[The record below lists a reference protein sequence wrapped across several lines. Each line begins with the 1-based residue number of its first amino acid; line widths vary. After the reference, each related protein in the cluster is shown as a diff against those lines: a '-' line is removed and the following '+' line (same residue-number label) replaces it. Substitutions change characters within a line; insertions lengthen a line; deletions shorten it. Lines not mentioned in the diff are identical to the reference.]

1 MFLRVLRCF
10 TSPGM
15 TFKDYLIHPQVVPY
29 ERYWVPPFGNPRIK
43 ALWRLPGAY
52 RSLMRPSSPHDAKAS
67 VVRPYTLSKKSRYLV
82 TLQFS
87 LTLSSS
93 VFKDLRR
100 APQGDSPCAAQRVSN
115 IPKRPLRRKG
125 VREDFRKFF
134 RGAGKPPEN
143 GPGTRA
149 KLDGGNR
156 LRAALR
162 PRRAQKQRGRASKH
176 PPPTTNYQLPTQ
188 LGL

>member
-1 MFLRVLRCF
+1 M
-10 TSPGM
+10 SPHA
-15 TFKDYLIHPQVVPY
+15 DYLIHPQVVPY

-115 IPKRPLRRKG
+115 IPKRPRRRKG

-134 RGAGKPPEN
+134 RGAGKPLEN

-149 KLDGGNR
+149 KLDGENR
-156 LRAALR
+156 LRAAAGPD
-162 PRRAQKQRGRASKH
+162 PRFGFRF
-176 PPPTTNYQLPTQ
+176 
-188 LGL
+188 